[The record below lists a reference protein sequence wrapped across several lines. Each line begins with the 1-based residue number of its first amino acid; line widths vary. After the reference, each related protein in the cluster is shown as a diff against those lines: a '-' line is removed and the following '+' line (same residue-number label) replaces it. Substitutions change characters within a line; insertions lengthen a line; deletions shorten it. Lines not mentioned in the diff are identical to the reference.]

1 MKDKECEGC
10 FTTSQ
15 CEEQTLDVKANC
27 PCKICLLKVVC
38 NRACEEYGKFWIA
51 DNIIEVTQ
59 YKFKNGELTP
69 VKDAK
74 L

>member
-10 FTTSQ
+10 FTAVQ
-15 CEEQTLDVKANC
+15 CEEQTLNVKANC

-38 NRACEEYGKFWIA
+38 NRACEEYGKFWIV
-51 DNIIEVTQ
+51 DDKIEISQ
-59 YKFKNGELTP
+59 YKFKDGKLIS